1 MTNRYAKSEPTLPDH
16 RADCQ
21 GHEERRSTASTASR
35 PSARL
40 ASVGTPDDN
49 VADGPRTIGSR
60 KSSEFV
66 QSLDRGLAVIR
77 AFGPDH
83 DRLTLSEVARE
94 TGLTRAAAR
103 RFLLTLVT
111 LGYVRTNGK
120 EFSLGPRVLELG
132 YSYLSS
138 MTLPDVATPH
148 VEALVAQ
155 VQESSSI
162 SVLDGQDVVDIV
174 RVPAK
179 RIMTVSV
186 PVGTRFRAHASS
198 KGRVLLAHLSPA
210 DLETFLAE
218 ARLERLTDR
227 TVTDPQELRDLL
239 DDIRKKGY
247 ALVDQEV
254 EEGVRSVAVPLRDA
268 GGTVIAAMNVS
279 SYATRVSV
287 GAARQ
292 EVLPLLLAAA
302 SQIEAD
308 LKAQGSHHAGVRP

>member
-1 MTNRYAKSEPTLPDH
+1 MANIHAYDEPTLQDEA
-16 RADCQ
+16 RDCQ
-21 GHEERRSTASTASR
+21 GSGSGGASPSTGR
-35 PSARL
+35 DPL
-40 ASVGTPDDN
+40 DYVGRVKTGMSGDTGGAAQKPE
-49 VADGPRTIGSR
+49 R

-77 AFGPDH
+77 AFGPGR

-103 RFLLTLVT
+103 RFLLTLVS

-138 MTLPDVATPH
+138 MSLPEVATPH
-148 VEALVAQ
+148 VEALVAE
-155 VQESSSI
+155 VRESSSI
-162 SVLDGQDVVDIV
+162 SVLDGEDVVDIV

-198 KGRVLLAHLSPA
+198 KGRVLLAHLSA
-210 DLETFLAE
+210 QELDVFLAE
-218 ARLERLTDR
+218 AKLEQLTDH
-227 TVTDPQELRDLL
+227 TVTDPDQLRVLL
-239 DDIRKKGY
+239 EEVRTKGY

-268 GGTVIAAMNVS
+268 GGTVIAAINVS
-279 SYATRVSV
+279 SYASRVSA
-287 GAARQ
+287 GAVRQ
-292 EVLPLLLAAA
+292 EVLPRLLATA

-308 LKAQGSHHAGVRP
+308 LRAQGIQRSDGRP

>member
-1 MTNRYAKSEPTLPDH
+1 M
-16 RADCQ
+16 
-21 GHEERRSTASTASR
+21 ERRPRRGATPSTTLS
-35 PSARL
+35 
-40 ASVGTPDDN
+40 SVNTGTSGDTGDR
-49 VADGPRTIGSR
+49 VQRTERTTER

-77 AFGPDH
+77 AFGPDR

-103 RFLLTLVT
+103 RFLLTLVS
-111 LGYVRTNGK
+111 LGYVRTDGK

-138 MTLPDVATPH
+138 MGLPEVATPH
-148 VEALVAQ
+148 VEALVAE
-155 VQESSSI
+155 VRESSSI
-162 SVLDGQDVVDIV
+162 SVLDGEDVVDIV

-198 KGRVLLAHLSPA
+198 KGRVLLAHLSA
-210 DLETFLAE
+210 QELDVFLAE
-218 ARLERLTDR
+218 AGLEQLTDR
-227 TVTDPQELRDLL
+227 TVTDPNQLRVLL
-239 DDIRKKGY
+239 EEVRTKGY

-268 GGTVIAAMNVS
+268 RGTVIAAINVS
-279 SYATRVSV
+279 SYASRVST
-287 GAARQ
+287 GAVKQ
-292 EVLPLLLAAA
+292 EVLPRLLATA

-308 LKAQGSHHAGVRP
+308 LRAQGTQRS

>member
-1 MTNRYAKSEPTLPDH
+1 VT
-16 RADCQ
+16 
-21 GHEERRSTASTASR
+21 TA
-35 PSARL
+35 
-40 ASVGTPDDN
+40 
-49 VADGPRTIGSR
+49 R

-77 AFGPDH
+77 AFGPEH

-103 RFLLTLVT
+103 RFLLTLVA

-132 YSYLSS
+132 YSYLSG
-138 MTLPDVATPH
+138 MRLPDVAVPH

-186 PVGTRFRAHASS
+186 PVGTRFPAHASS

-210 DLETFLAE
+210 ELDAFLAD
-218 ARLERLTDR
+218 ADLERLTDR
-227 TVTDPQELRDLL
+227 TVTDADQLRGLL
-239 DDIRKKGY
+239 DDIRVKGY

-292 EVLPLLLAAA
+292 EVLPLLLATAA
-302 SQIEAD
+302 QIEAD
-308 LKAQGSHHAGVRP
+308 LKAQGSHHTGVRR

>member
-1 MTNRYAKSEPTLPDH
+1 MFAWQTCMRTTNRLCRTEPATVKARDRVARRPRRDATPSTTLGDVK
-16 RADCQ
+16 
-21 GHEERRSTASTASR
+21 T
-35 PSARL
+35 
-40 ASVGTPDDN
+40 GTSGGTGDP
-49 VADGPRTIGSR
+49 AQRTER

-77 AFGPDH
+77 AFGPGR

-103 RFLLTLVT
+103 RFLLTLVS

-138 MTLPDVATPH
+138 LSLPEVATPH
-148 VEALVAQ
+148 VEALVAE
-155 VQESSSI
+155 VRESSSI
-162 SVLDGQDVVDIV
+162 SVLDGEDVVDIV

-198 KGRVLLAHLSPA
+198 KGRVLLAHLSEQELNVF
-210 DLETFLAE
+210 LEDAG
-218 ARLERLTDR
+218 LEQLTDR
-227 TVTDPQELRDLL
+227 TVTDPAQLRVLL
-239 DDIRKKGY
+239 DEVRTKGY

-254 EEGVRSVAVPLRDA
+254 EEGVRSVAVPIRDA
-268 GGTVIAAMNVS
+268 GGTVIAAINVS
-279 SYATRVSV
+279 SYASRVST
-287 GAARQ
+287 GAVRQ
-292 EVLPLLLAAA
+292 EVLPRLLATA

-308 LKAQGSHHAGVRP
+308 LRAQGTQRS

>member
-1 MTNRYAKSEPTLPDH
+1 
-16 RADCQ
+16 
-21 GHEERRSTASTASR
+21 
-35 PSARL
+35 
-40 ASVGTPDDN
+40 VGTAETNATP
-49 VADGPRTIGSR
+49 GSDVTTAR

-77 AFGPDH
+77 AFGPEH

-103 RFLLTLVT
+103 RFLLTLVA

-132 YSYLSS
+132 YSYLSG
-138 MTLPDVATPH
+138 MRLPDVAVPH

-186 PVGTRFRAHASS
+186 PVGTRFPAHASS

-210 DLETFLAE
+210 ELDAFLAD
-218 ARLERLTDR
+218 ADLERLTDR
-227 TVTDPQELRDLL
+227 TVTDADQLRGLL
-239 DDIRKKGY
+239 DDIRVKGY

-292 EVLPLLLAAA
+292 EVLPLLLATAA
-302 SQIEAD
+302 QIEAD
-308 LKAQGSHHAGVRP
+308 LKAQGSHHTGVRR